1 MLFLLSIFGCDR
13 SGEEYVPKSVEG
25 YEGIAVIGELTAIA
39 RDDLSDDDRRDL
51 VSYSTLTL
59 PREQLFGGA
68 TATFVADGGSYC
80 VLVDPEAVT
89 WNQSVDFETPSE
101 IYIMKDNTS
110 DDGDLDLSVG
120 LSANYTGTPGYEM
133 GNFEQAYED
142 SLGAQVTVNTNECAL
157 VGSRG
162 QTGAHSGRATPE
174 FCEIDTTLHPGRE
187 YTIALDTWSLPLDD
201 DLLSFGLAVI
211 EGSCDG
217 VQDAARVTDW
227 ECVIP
232 GESCTPDELETD
244 NCNVRES
251 SFAAM
256 EYAYCNLVQNVFCDC
271 ALNPS
276 ADNPSCNTCTTGSI
290 GFALVDDLLTVS
302 PLCASEGYVAD
313 LSALNLCA
321 AD

>member
-1 MLFLLSIFGCDR
+1 MLFLLTIFACGHAGDD
-13 SGEEYVPKSVEG
+13 YVPKSVEG
-25 YEGIAVIGELTAIA
+25 YEGVSVLGELTPMSRDNLLSTTA
-39 RDDLSDDDRRDL
+39 RQEG
-51 VSYSTLTL
+51 VTYATLTL

-68 TATFVADGGSYC
+68 TASFVADGSTYC

-89 WNQSVDFETPSE
+89 WNQSVDFEAPSE
-101 IYIMKDNTS
+101 TYIFKDNTS

-120 LSANYTGTPGYEM
+120 LSANYTGTPGYQM

-142 SLGAQVTVNTNECAL
+142 SLGAQVTVNTNECVL
-157 VGSRG
+157 VGSLG
-162 QTGAHSGRATPE
+162 QVGAHAGRATPE

-217 VQDAARVTDW
+217 IQDQANVSDW

-232 GESCTPDELETD
+232 AESCTPEEAEADK
-244 NCNVRES
+244 CNARES

-256 EYAYCNLVQNVFCDC
+256 ELAYCNQFQHLFCDC
-271 ALNPS
+271 AINPS
-276 ADNPSCNTCTTGSI
+276 ADNPSCNTCEGTV
-290 GFALVDDLLTVS
+290 GFALVEDQLTVS
-302 PLCASEGYVAD
+302 PACAADGYVAD
-313 LSALNLCA
+313 LSVLNLCS